1 MTVDAGGDKPALLM
15 VKKEAI
21 EVEGTVKENLPN
33 AMFRV
38 ELANGHKVLA
48 HASGK
53 IRKHFIRILPGDKVL
68 VELSPYDL
76 ARGRVTYR
84 FR

>member
-1 MTVDAGGDKPALLM
+1 MP
-15 VKKEAI
+15 KKDVI
-21 EVEGTVKENLPN
+21 EVEGTVKEALPN
-33 AMFRV
+33 AVFRV

-53 IRKHFIRILPGDKVL
+53 MRLHFIRILPGDRVL

-76 ARGRVTYR
+76 TRGRVTYR
-84 FR
+84 FK

>member
-1 MTVDAGGDKPALLM
+1 MP
-15 VKKEAI
+15 KEDAI
-21 EVEGTVKENLPN
+21 EVEAVVVEPLPN

-48 HASGK
+48 HISGK
-53 IRKHFIRILPGDKVL
+53 MRMHYIKILPGDKVI

-76 ARGRVTYR
+76 ARGRIVYR
-84 FR
+84 VR

>member
-1 MTVDAGGDKPALLM
+1 MT
-15 VKKEAI
+15 KKSNI
-21 EVEGTVKENLPN
+21 EVEGTIEETLPN
-33 AMFRV
+33 AMFKVR
-38 ELANGHKVLA
+38 LANDHEVFA

-53 IRKHFIRILPGDKVL
+53 MRMHFIRVLPGDRVL

-76 ARGRVTYR
+76 TRGRVTYR